1 MRLQQFILPV
11 ILVVLGGCAS
21 PAKVDQM
28 IARDTS
34 AQGLVSEELRENIRV
49 TSVIGGD
56 KTNPLW
62 TSEINSED
70 FRMALE
76 GSLRAAGLL
85 SRLSSQGAYELE
97 ASLRKVKQ
105 PLFGLDLTVVT
116 TVRYDLIDAVS
127 RKTLFEDEITASH
140 TATFSDAA
148 YAVTRLRLANEG
160 SARKNIEEFI
170 KHLRALQITP
180 GI

>member
-1 MRLQQFILPV
+1 MKIYQLFLPAAL
-11 ILVVLGGCAS
+11 IVLGGCAS

-34 AQGLVSEELRENIRV
+34 EQGLASEELRESIRV

-70 FRMALE
+70 FRMALQD
-76 GSLRAAGLL
+76 SLRAAGLL
-85 SRLSSQGAYELE
+85 SRFKSKGAYELE
-97 ASLRKVKQ
+97 ASLREVRQ
-105 PLFGLDLTVVT
+105 PLFGFDLTVVT
-116 TVRYDLIDAVS
+116 RVRYDLIDSVS

-170 KHLRALQITP
+170 RRLRVHQITP
-180 GI
+180 